1 MQSREADS
9 QTPKGSEEAVRL
21 FDRGLRLA
29 LRDALLITLVS
40 AALAAG
46 VNLLHPRGI
55 PFIAKR
61 AYEILVPCPEP
72 GGAVTALSPADARV
86 KASDSFRIDARAAE
100 AFERWHLPG
109 AMNLTFDYL
118 DPTPKAKIRAVA
130 QAAARSKAKRVV
142 VYGDGDDPDSGEQL
156 GKELSGAGLK
166 NVLFVRGGAKALQ
179 PKAVSPKGAQPKG
192 AQPKAAQP

>member
-9 QTPKGSEEAVRL
+9 QTPKSKEEAARF
-21 FDRGLRLA
+21 FDRGLGFA

-40 AALAAG
+40 AALAVG
-46 VNLLHPRGI
+46 VNLLHPRSI
-55 PFIAKR
+55 PFIAQR
-61 AYEILVPCPEP
+61 AYDILVPCPEP
-72 GGAVTALSPADARV
+72 GGAVTALSPGDARV
-86 KASDSFRIDARAAE
+86 KAADSFRVDARGAE
-100 AFERWHLPG
+100 AFKSWHLAG

-179 PKAVSPKGAQPKG
+179 PKAAQP
-192 AQPKAAQP
+192 

>member
-9 QTPKGSEEAVRL
+9 QMPKTEEAARF
-21 FDRGLRLA
+21 FDGGLRVA
-29 LRDALLITLVS
+29 LRDALLIALAS
-40 AALAAG
+40 AALAVG

-55 PFIAKR
+55 PFIARR
-61 AYEILVPCPEP
+61 AYDILVPCPEP
-72 GGAVTALSPADARV
+72 GGPVTPLASGDARV
-86 KASDSFRIDARAAE
+86 RAGDSFRVDARAAE
-100 AFERWHLPG
+100 DFKRWHLAG

-142 VYGDGDDPDSGEQL
+142 VYGDGDNPDSGEQL
-156 GKELSGAGLK
+156 GKELSGSGLK

-179 PKAVSPKGAQPKG
+179 PKAA